1 MATDEST
8 APDAPDDPRAPAA
21 DEAPVRPRRRRLLP
35 FAVLAAGGLTAA
47 YLGSK
52 APRDQHVKLVLGPG
66 AATVTGLEVQ
76 YLAADGDVARD
87 TRMTF
92 EPGAAPRIVAHEPQL
107 ADGEYRLRIDLDTR
121 EGRRSV
127 ERRVTLGGG
136 TTQVDLAGVVSSPPF
151 APQSLTPPSPTPQPR
166 IEP

>member
-1 MATDEST
+1 MATDEEKSNP
-8 APDAPDDPRAPAA
+8 ADAPEAPEGPRAPAA

-66 AATVTGLEVQ
+66 AAAVTGLEVQ
-76 YLAADGDVARD
+76 YVAADGDVARD
-87 TRMTF
+87 SRMTF
-92 EPGAAPRIVAHEPQL
+92 GPGAAPRIVAHEPQL
-107 ADGEYRLRIDLDTR
+107 ADGEYRLRIDVDTR

-136 TTQVDLAGVVSSPPF
+136 TTQVDLAGVVSSPPV
-151 APQSLTPPSPTPQPR
+151 PPSPTPQPR